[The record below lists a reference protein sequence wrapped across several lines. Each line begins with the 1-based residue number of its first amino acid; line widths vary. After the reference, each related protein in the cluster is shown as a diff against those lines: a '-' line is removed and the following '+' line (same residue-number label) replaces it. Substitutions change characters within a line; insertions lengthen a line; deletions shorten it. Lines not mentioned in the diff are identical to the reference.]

1 MTPHLV
7 AHDTASKSS
16 GFIPPTLGF
25 SARPVRVRTRRAFS
39 VIEIMASLFVITAAL
54 FPAMLLC
61 LGSYRTAQQA
71 QAQTVAYLIAQKQ
84 IETVRLQSW
93 ASRPTSAGTAFT
105 VSTPSND
112 QVLPSGTAN
121 TTLGFQGRYWVSSV
135 SSSVQQITV
144 RVSWP
149 SITARGKVSEVCL
162 DTLYVK

>member
-1 MTPHLV
+1 MTPHLLTTDAAFNGSV
-7 AHDTASKSS
+7 LTRQAAGISV
-16 GFIPPTLGF
+16 GF
-25 SARPVRVRTRRAFS
+25 VRKRRRAFS
-39 VIEIMASLFVITAAL
+39 VVEIMASLFVITAAL

-93 ASRPTSAGTAFT
+93 GSRPTSGATAFT
-105 VSTPSND
+105 VSTTSND
-112 QVLPSGTAN
+112 QVMPNGTAN
-121 TTLGFQGRYWVSSV
+121 TTVGFQGRYWVTPV

-149 SITARGKVSEVCL
+149 SLTAWGKVSEVCL